1 MARIQFVKAREILD
15 SRGNPTLE
23 TSIALDD
30 GSIGLASVPSGASTG
45 SHEAKEIRDND
56 INRYSGKGV
65 LTAVRN
71 INHRLGPSI
80 IGLDGSDQEEI
91 DSVLCAQDGTPTK
104 TILGANAILGVS
116 LGVAKA
122 NAHSKGIPLYRSLK
136 SDQPLVLPTPMLNII
151 NGGRHANNSLDFQEF
166 MVVPTGFSNFK
177 EALRCAV
184 EVYHALKLVLE
195 KKNLSTAVGD
205 EGGFAPFLN
214 SNEDALQLLIG
225 AISSAGYRPG
235 EDCYLALDIAASELY
250 QDGKYLLSKEDSRLN
265 ASELIS
271 YYADLIK
278 RFPIISIEDGLS
290 QDDWEGWQLLTS
302 TVGATVQIVGDDLF
316 TTNTSRI
323 QRGIVESSANSVLVK
338 LNQIGSLSETLKAIA
353 TTQTA
358 GWNPIVSHRSGD
370 TEDSSISDLAVG
382 TGSGQ
387 IKAGGPSRSE
397 RVAKYNRL
405 LFIEEELG
413 NDANYAG
420 ITPFV
425 GPR

>member
-1 MARIQFVKAREILD
+1 MARIQHVKAREILD

-23 TSIALDD
+23 TSVSLDD
-30 GSIGLASVPSGASTG
+30 GSIGIASVPSGASTG

-56 INRYSGKGV
+56 INRYNGKGV

-104 TILGANAILGVS
+104 AILGANAILGVS

-122 NAHSKGIPLYRSLK
+122 NAHSKGIPLYRSLTF
-136 SDQPLVLPTPMLNII
+136 DQPLVLPTPMLNII

-177 EALRCAV
+177 EALRCGV
-184 EVYHALKLVLE
+184 EVYHALKIVLE
-195 KKNLSTAVGD
+195 KENLSTAVGD

-214 SNEDALQLLIG
+214 SNEDALKLLTDS
-225 AISSAGYRPG
+225 ISAAGYHPG
-235 EDCYLALDIAASELY
+235 ENCYLALDIAASEIY
-250 QDGKYLLSKEDSRLN
+250 QDGKYILSEQDSRLS
-265 ASELIS
+265 ATELIS

-278 RFPIISIEDGLS
+278 RFPIISIEDGLA
-290 QDDWEGWQLLTS
+290 QDDWEGWQRLTS
-302 TVGATVQIVGDDLF
+302 TLGGTLQIVGDDLF

-323 QRGIVESSANSVLVK
+323 QRGIAESSANSVLVK
-338 LNQIGSLSETLKAIA
+338 LNQIGSLSETLTAIA

-405 LFIEEELG
+405 LFIEEEIG
-413 NDANYAG
+413 NEANYAG

-425 GPR
+425 APR